1 MMLGNRNRRFEILL
15 CAAVLACATG
25 SGCRLFDRAGGSGG
39 RSSLGDRPDPL
50 MGGSRIPATNLPTG
64 KADTARGVRDPLMTS
79 PVSQSNDLPGGV
91 RKDPYR
97 PSRESTAAG
106 LAAGTRIPADY
117 PDRRA
122 TGKTEAADYDRI
134 ASELRR
140 LRVKFQEP
148 TREGGEYVVRGEVLI
163 GTDGSMQR
171 YEGSG
176 TTAADAAKELL
187 EQIQSGR

>member
-1 MMLGNRNRRFEILL
+1 MMLGNRNRRIGILL

-25 SGCRLFDRAGGSGG
+25 SGCRLFDRAGGSG

-79 PVSQSNDLPGGV
+79 PVSQSNDLPGGA

-106 LAAGTRIPADY
+106 LAAGTRIPDDY

-122 TGKTEAADYDRI
+122 TSKTEAADYDRI

-148 TREGGEYVVRGEVLI
+148 IREGGEYVVRGEVAI
-163 GTDGSMQR
+163 GTDGAMQR

-176 TTAADAAKELL
+176 RTAAEAANQLL
-187 EQIQSGR
+187 EQVKSGR